1 MSRDATPRPGA
12 LSALLDDL
20 DRAPPAEGGSA
31 WATALQ
37 PGQAIGRFT
46 LLREISRDPFCVVFE
61 AQDALLQRRVALKVL
76 RAGPVQGS
84 ARRVRHEAETIADLT
99 HPNLAALFDAGRCEQ
114 GPYLV
119 YELLEGARLS
129 ERLGAQPLAPAEA
142 VRIALAVARA
152 LALAHARGVAHHDL
166 KPEHVF
172 LSDDGAVKVLDL
184 GVAHTFG
191 RPRLDGGDPGYVA
204 PEQWRGAPEDER
216 TDVFALGV
224 LLYRML
230 TGQLPFPDD
239 VGRSAT
245 GPVPAPALEIP
256 GWPGLGGLVGRMLAK
271 DPVDRPRDGAA
282 VAAALEGLRPDAS
295 ASRPGAS
302 SSIRILRRVRR
313 LRTPAALLAGLVA
326 IAGLA
331 LGGVLLRGGSGP
343 AETTPSVAVLPFTDL
358 SERHDQE
365 YFSDGL
371 AEEIINALAQVDGLR
386 VTGRASAFA
395 FRDRMDDLRSL
406 GRQLGVANVL
416 VGSVRQ
422 DAHRVRV
429 TAQLVR
435 TADGRHLWSQ
445 TFERELAGVF
455 SVQDEIASA
464 VVAALEVELLRGRHP
479 TSREYRTAEPEAYS
493 QYLQGRRFMR
503 RDTVAGS
510 RLAAAA
516 FQRALDLD
524 PGYAP
529 AWAGLSSAVFY
540 GWGNVGEAGVD
551 LEASKLRAEA
561 AADRAVALAPELAEA
576 YTARA
581 FFRVNLRQD
590 WAGGRADMERA
601 LALSP
606 GDPEVM
612 WRFARNVLGPVG
624 RFEEAVALARRA
636 SQLDPMSPAPWS
648 TLSALY
654 LALERVELSR
664 SASLRSLE
672 LWAEQDSAPIY
683 LATAELLEHRPEA
696 AIAAARRSVEPVF
709 HLQFEAAGY
718 HDLGRARESQAALD
732 AMIGRHAADA
742 PFQIACALAWR
753 GEADQAFAWLDRAL
767 AQRDGGLSDLRMDP
781 LLRGLRRDPRFGALE
796 RKLGLPAN

>member
-1 MSRDATPRPGA
+1 M
-12 LSALLDDL
+12 
-20 DRAPPAEGGSA
+20 
-31 WATALQ
+31 
-37 PGQAIGRFT
+37 
-46 LLREISRDPFCVVFE
+46 
-61 AQDALLQRRVALKVL
+61 
-76 RAGPVQGS
+76 
-84 ARRVRHEAETIADLT
+84 
-99 HPNLAALFDAGRCEQ
+99 
-114 GPYLV
+114 
-119 YELLEGARLS
+119 
-129 ERLGAQPLAPAEA
+129 
-142 VRIALAVARA
+142 
-152 LALAHARGVAHHDL
+152 
-166 KPEHVF
+166 
-172 LSDDGAVKVLDL
+172 
-184 GVAHTFG
+184 
-191 RPRLDGGDPGYVA
+191 
-204 PEQWRGAPEDER
+204 
-216 TDVFALGV
+216 
-224 LLYRML
+224 
-230 TGQLPFPDD
+230 
-239 VGRSAT
+239 
-245 GPVPAPALEIP
+245 
-256 GWPGLGGLVGRMLAK
+256 
-271 DPVDRPRDGAA
+271 
-282 VAAALEGLRPDAS
+282 
-295 ASRPGAS
+295 
-302 SSIRILRRVRR
+302 
-313 LRTPAALLAGLVA
+313 
-326 IAGLA
+326 
-331 LGGVLLRGGSGP
+331 
-343 AETTPSVAVLPFTDL
+343 AVLPFTDL

-386 VTGRASAFA
+386 VTGRTSAFA

-445 TFERELAGVF
+445 TFERELTGVF

-479 TSREYRTAEPEAYS
+479 TSREYRTAEPEVYS

-672 LWAEQDSAPIY
+672 L
-683 LATAELLEHRPEA
+683 
-696 AIAAARRSVEPVF
+696 
-709 HLQFEAAGY
+709 
-718 HDLGRARESQAALD
+718 LGRAGLGAHLPGHRRAAGAQAGGGHRRGPPQRRAGLPPPVRGGRVPRPGKGPRVPGRP
-732 AMIGRHAADA
+732 GRHDRPARRRR
-742 PFQIACALAWR
+742 ALPDRLRVWR
-753 GEADQAFAWLDRAL
+753 GGARPTRPSRGWIAPWPSATAASATCGWTRCSAASAAIPASAPWNGSSGSPPTDPHATTGR
-767 AQRDGGLSDLRMDP
+767 RGGLARS
-781 LLRGLRRDPRFGALE
+781 PRLTSWAKISIRLTTPG
-796 RKLGLPAN
+796 GYSLPSLSTATTGSPRARAHGP